1 MKPAILGHLSSKKL
15 DNWLHMVLNSH
26 THMHECHIGV
36 TLENQDTSVISCRTL
51 LVVPKTSTI
60 YRFHYIP
67 YIYTSH
73 FRLFLVDFHVIF
85 HLTSV
90 MQYVENIGIPIFLM
104 GVLSVCAGVLSLR
117 LPETKG
123 KTTPETLEELRS
135 SSAVEQ

>member
-36 TLENQDTSVISCRTL
+36 TLENQDTSVIRTL

-85 HLTSV
+85 HFPSV

-123 KTTPETLEELRS
+123 QPTPETLEELRS
-135 SSAVEQ
+135 SSAV